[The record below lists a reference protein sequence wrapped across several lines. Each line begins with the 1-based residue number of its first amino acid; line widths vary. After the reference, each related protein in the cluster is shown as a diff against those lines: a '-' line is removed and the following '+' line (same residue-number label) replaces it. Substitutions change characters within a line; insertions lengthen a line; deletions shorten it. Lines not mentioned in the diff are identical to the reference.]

1 MLTDT
6 EKNLYDRHLIIP
18 DFGIEAQEKLKA
30 ARILIAGAG
39 GLGSPV
45 AIYLAAAG
53 VGNIGIADADVV
65 SLSNL
70 QRQIMYSYSD
80 IGKSKVAVASQKLS
94 VQNPF
99 IQLHPYQLFLTEF
112 IVDNIIKDYDV
123 IIGALDNAPA
133 RYMLSD
139 ACIRQSKAYI
149 HGAISNF
156 TGQVTVFN
164 YKGGKTYRDLFSEP
178 LHPSNMSPTDKGVF
192 APLPGLIGTLMAAEV
207 IKVITGCGEVLSG
220 KMLVVD
226 LKANLFQVV
235 NY

>member
-1 MLTDT
+1 MLTST
-6 EKNLYDRHLIIP
+6 EKDLYDRHLIIP

-30 ARILIAGAG
+30 ARVLIAGAG

-45 AIYLAAAG
+45 AIYLTAAG
-53 VGNIGIADADVV
+53 IGNIGIADADVV

-70 QRQIMYSYSD
+70 QRQIMYNYGD
-80 IGKSKVAVASQKLS
+80 VGKSKVTIASQKLS
-94 VQNPF
+94 AQNPF
-99 IQLHPYQLFLTEF
+99 VQQHSYQLFLTNT
-112 IVDNIIKDYDV
+112 IVEDVIGDYDIV
-123 IIGALDNAPA
+123 VGALDNADT

-139 ACIRQSKAYI
+139 ACVKLGKVYV

-164 YKGGKTYRDLFSEP
+164 YEGGKTYRDLFPNP
-178 LHPSNMSPTDKGVF
+178 LQTTNTSPSDKGVF
-192 APLPGLIGTLMAAEV
+192 APLPGLIGTLMASEAM
-207 IKVITGCGEVLSG
+207 KVITGCGEVLSG

-226 LKANLFQVV
+226 LKTNLFQVV